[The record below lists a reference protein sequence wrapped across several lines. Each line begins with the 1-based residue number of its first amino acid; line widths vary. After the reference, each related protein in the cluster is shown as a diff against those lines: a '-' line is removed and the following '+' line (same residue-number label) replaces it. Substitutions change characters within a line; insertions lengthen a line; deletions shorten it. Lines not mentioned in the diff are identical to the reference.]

1 MIAKRKVSHTNSYSA
16 ISIPEPYRGKELSK
30 AQTNDLVMTMLVEVC
45 NRKIFDKEKITFVV
59 YDRIERNFEIATCPE
74 FIILEGVAS
83 MNCKYASE
91 HARRLLEKI
100 NDFVE
105 KDIQFL
111 SSMP

>member
-16 ISIPEPYRGKELSK
+16 ISIPESYRGKELSK
-30 AQTNDLVMTMLVEVC
+30 EQTNDLVMTMLVEVF

-59 YDRIERNFEIATCPE
+59 YDRIERNFEIAMCPE
-74 FIILEGVAS
+74 FVLLEGIAATG
-83 MNCKYASE
+83 CRYASE

-100 NDFVE
+100 NNFVE

-111 SSMP
+111 SSVP